1 MLSLRGKVSQSLRNC
16 VVEQVQK
23 WIQVQ
28 KQNCRPLVG
37 VGSGIGDVRG
47 HQCGPQC
54 CCKS

>member
-1 MLSLRGKVSQSLRNC
+1 VLSLRGKVSQSLRNC